1 MSETASAPPV
11 ETNYLRSLLHLGQI
25 LNVSLDLE
33 QMLHIAITQ
42 VVQFVKAERGFILLV
57 EEGTKRVWGKAAHG
71 IDLLEL
77 ESVLSGRDT
86 KNHPQVSRTILEEVL
101 RDRRSVLSTNAMED
115 PRYQAHTSVQLS
127 NVRSVLCV
135 PLIAQGQT
143 LGIVY
148 LDNRMKVA
156 NFNEH
161 DAEMLTA
168 FANQAAVAIQNAR
181 LYDNLRKSMEDR
193 LRLQQEVTEKE
204 TQRLA
209 LEEANRLKSDFI
221 GYVSHELRNPLTT
234 IRGYVQTLADDTE
247 HTLDAETC
255 KEFYETI
262 EAEADRMLNLI
273 NELLDS
279 SRLEAHRP
287 LTLNAREIDIV
298 PLLRKITRAQ
308 RFSKHWTPSHN
319 MTTEIAEDLPPIE
332 ADEDKVLQI
341 VANLLS
347 NATKYSPKGG
357 EINLTARP
365 VEEGIQLVVTDHGV
379 GMSEEQKSKLF
390 GRYERLEREDIEKIS
405 GTGLGLFLTRHLVE
419 LHGGTITCDTKPGKG
434 SVFTV
439 VLPRTQ
445 PEKPAPAE

>member
-1 MSETASAPPV
+1 MSDTMPAPAV

-33 QMLHIAITQ
+33 QVLHIAITQ

-57 EEGTKRVWGKAAHG
+57 DEGTNRVSGKAAHG
-71 IDLLEL
+71 MDLLEL
-77 ESVLSGRDT
+77 ETLLSGRDG
-86 KNHPQVSRTILEEVL
+86 KNRPQVSRTIVEEAL
-101 RDRRSVLSTNAMED
+101 RDRRSVLSINAMED
-115 PRYQAHTSVQLS
+115 PRYQAHTSVQLA

-148 LDNRMKVA
+148 LDNRIKVA

-181 LYDNLRKSMEDR
+181 LYDNLRKSMEER
-193 LRLQQEVTEKE
+193 LRLQQEVAEKE

-221 GYVSHELRNPLTT
+221 GYISHELRNPLTT
-234 IRGYVQTLADDTE
+234 IRGYVQTLAADSD
-247 HTLDAETC
+247 HTIELETQA
-255 KEFYETI
+255 EFYETI

-287 LTLNAREIDIV
+287 VTLNARNIDIAPV
-298 PLLRKITRAQ
+298 LNKLARAQ
-308 RFSKHWTPSHN
+308 RFYSSWTPEHR
-319 MTTEIAEDLPPIE
+319 MITDIAPDLPLIE
-332 ADEDKVLQI
+332 ADEDKVMQI
-341 VANLLS
+341 VSNLLS
-347 NATKYSPKGG
+347 NATKYSPSGG
-357 EINLTARP
+357 EIILSARRGHEG
-365 VEEGIQLVVTDHGV
+365 VEIVVHDHGV
-379 GMSEEQKSKLF
+379 GLTDEQQDMLF
-390 GRYERLEREDIEKIS
+390 GQFERLEREDIEKIG
-405 GTGLGLFLTRHLVE
+405 GTGLGLYLTRHLVE
-419 LHGGTITCDTKPGKG
+419 LHGGTIRCESARGEG
-434 SVFTV
+434 SAFTV
-439 VLPRTQ
+439 FL
-445 PEKPAPAE
+445 PEKQG